1 VAELD
6 CVSQRKEDE
15 LKPHISVALV
25 LLTFL
30 LNGISYFCLMMGS
43 GLQPNATLLSVPISA
58 LLGGWI
64 VAHMQRFRGVVAPL
78 IAIGIVIG
86 TAFAFVAE
94 THRNFSLAKAEAG
107 AMALRI
113 REHHAA
119 SGAWPDAITTVWLH
133 GFYLHYKTNHGA
145 VPVLV
150 LGRREWR
157 ARWNWETSRWDKSSR
172 RLTRVPAAWQKA
184 PATEPNGVRPHD

>member
-1 VAELD
+1 MSLV
-6 CVSQRKEDE
+6 VSQRKEHE
-15 LKPHISVALV
+15 LKPRISVPFV

-30 LNGISYFCLMMGS
+30 LNGVSYFCLMMGS

-64 VAHMQRFRGVVAPL
+64 VAHTRRFRRIVAPL

-94 THRNFSLAKAEAG
+94 AHRNFALAKAEVG
-107 AMALRI
+107 EMAVRI
-113 REHHAA
+113 SEHHAA
-119 SGAWPDAITTVWLH
+119 SGAWPDAITAVLAEAPHRLH
-133 GFYLHYKTNHGA
+133 GFYVHYQATNGV

-150 LGRREWR
+150 LGRREWK
-157 ARWNWETSRWDKSSR
+157 ARWNWEASRWD
-172 RLTRVPAAWQKA
+172 
-184 PATEPNGVRPHD
+184 EE